1 MEVNAWLIAEIK
13 KRIIEESC
21 SKIIE
26 CLELLSNQE
35 INHQFSDNTL
45 SISQSIVHLNGNVR
59 QWLLGHI
66 IGISYKR
73 ERSQEFKT
81 KNTSKDDL
89 LNLINELTQDLELYL
104 DRLSE
109 LNLGE
114 KISIQSIEGTVFSAC
129 IHVIE
134 HFSYHTGQIA
144 FITKLLTKKDLGFY
158 NNLPGLND

>member
-1 MEVNAWLIAEIK
+1 MNANTWLVSEIK
-13 KRIIEESC
+13 KRIIKESC

-26 CLELLSNQE
+26 CLKLLNDQE

-81 KNTSKDDL
+81 KNASKEDL
-89 LNLINELTQDLELYL
+89 LKLINELKLDLELHL
-104 DRLSE
+104 DQLKK
-109 LNLGE
+109 LNLDTS
-114 KISIQSIEGTVFSAC
+114 ITIQSIESTVFSAC

>member
-1 MEVNAWLIAEIK
+1 MSNN
-13 KRIIEESC
+13 
-21 SKIIE
+21 
-26 CLELLSNQE
+26 LLA
-35 INHQFSDNTL
+35 FDNTPSKLIPYFFNNWAGVPL
-45 SISQSIVHLNGNVR
+45 SPKVSFTATISIFVGWQSIVHLNGNVR

-66 IGISYKR
+66 IGISYNR

-81 KNTSKDDL
+81 KNASKEDL
-89 LNLINELTQDLELYL
+89 LKLINDLKLDLELHL
-104 DRLSE
+104 DQLKK
-109 LNLGE
+109 LNLDTC
-114 KISIQSIEGTVFSAC
+114 ITIQSIESTVFSAC